1 MRFRKNARRPSKSGL
16 TPVLAPG
23 QNRCMRILA
32 ALAIAFTLTSKIA
45 AAEKPVAVVISVQGD
60 RALIQNSQSFD
71 LEPSDLIRAGDE
83 IQTGADGKVSVQS
96 STGVIFQIGSLSHV
110 KITDM
115 NQTSDSSVLI
125 VDLKTGNIATI
136 VSKTSGSNSVR
147 IQAPTAAA
155 SVRGTEFLVEADEE
169 ETSVSVGDGEVEVE
183 DAGGTKA
190 RVRPGGVIRARL
202 REKLREE
209 RIDARRAERLKVFGE
224 FRTKRDEK
232 FRERVEKLRN
242 TKERIRKRREFIRNL
257 REARRDSLKEAR
269 EERKKR

>member
-1 MRFRKNARRPSKSGL
+1 
-16 TPVLAPG
+16 
-23 QNRCMRILA
+23 
-32 ALAIAFTLTSKIA
+32 
-45 AAEKPVAVVISVQGD
+45 
-60 RALIQNSQSFD
+60 
-71 LEPSDLIRAGDE
+71 
-83 IQTGADGKVSVQS
+83 
-96 STGVIFQIGSLSHV
+96 
-110 KITDM
+110 M

-242 TKERIRKRREFIRNL
+242 TKERIKKRREFIRNL